1 MKVMEAQSQFPGHIL
16 EVAETVAAA
25 RAAAVMMAGSP
36 RSCCWKR
43 KGCETHLRASRAA
56 ASLPANWAGP
66 WGEDSPGREGKAG
79 LALAELPGLS
89 SPWAA
94 AAPVLFSLLFWFCHR
109 TRWESHMS
117 LFTGRGSCPAA
128 GFCSSALPPLPPHI
142 HKHTHKHVVF
152 GWQCPC
158 WSSCQPE
165 SGLICLGLQPERLGS
180 RGRRQGWFS
189 LFREN

>member
-79 LALAELPGLS
+79 LALAEPPGLS

-94 AAPVLFSLLFWFCHR
+94 AAPALFSALLVLPHNEVG
-109 TRWESHMS
+109 ESHV
-117 LFTGRGSCPAA
+117 LVYRERELPSCRFLLQRPTPTPTTYTQTHTQTFGVWVAVPMLELLPARIR
-128 GFCSSALPPLPPHI
+128 SHLPGA
-142 HKHTHKHVVF
+142 TAREAR
-152 GWQCPC
+152 
-158 WSSCQPE
+158 E
-165 SGLICLGLQPERLGS
+165 SG
-180 RGRRQGWFS
+180 
-189 LFREN
+189 